1 MGALDKLKKN
11 RADLFNKV
19 TKDFEQK
26 DAKFEKKDDDRFWS
40 LTRDQKTGAGAA
52 IIRFLPPVVEGDEL
66 PWVRLY
72 SYAFK
77 DKKTNKWYINNSL
90 RTIGKPDPVGEY
102 NHERWEESMAL
113 SGDEQK
119 KAQDA
124 VRDRKQ
130 KTTYISNI
138 LVIKDPAKPENEG
151 KVFLYKYGPQIHGM
165 IQAKAQP
172 EKDEFET
179 EEPTPIFVYDAF
191 EGMNFRLK
199 CKMKDKYPNYEDSKF
214 EDKITALCDGDE
226 DEMEAV
232 LEKCHGL
239 QQFLDPKEFKS
250 YEDLKK
256 ELHKALGLTG
266 GASAGG
272 STGGA
277 KKKSALESMD
287 DNGDEDV
294 APKAKPAT
302 KPGAA
307 TKKVEK
313 VEETGSDGDDD
324 ADFFKK
330 LLSEE

>member
-19 TKDFEQK
+19 AADFEKK
-26 DAKFEKKDDDRFWS
+26 DGKFEKKEDDRFWQP
-40 LTRDQKTGAGAA
+40 TRDTKTGAGAA
-52 IIRFLPPVVEGDEL
+52 IIRFLPPVVDGDEL
-66 PWVRLY
+66 PWARLY

-77 DKKTNKWYINNSL
+77 DKKTGKWYIENSL

-102 NHERWEESMAL
+102 NHERWEESLAL

-138 LVIKDPAKPENEG
+138 LVVRDPAKPENEG

-165 IQAKAQP
+165 IQAQAQP
-172 EKDEFET
+172 EKDEFA
-179 EEPTPIFVYDAF
+179 EEDPTPVFVYDAF
-191 EGMNFRLK
+191 EGKNFRLK
-199 CKMKDKYPNYEDSKF
+199 VKMKDKYPNYEDSKF

-232 LEKCHGL
+232 LSKCHSL
-239 QQFLDPKEFKS
+239 NAFLDPKEFKS
-250 YEDLKK
+250 YDDLKK
-256 ELHKALGLTG
+256 QLHKALGLTG
-266 GASAGG
+266 GTASGG
-272 STGGA
+272 SSSGGG
-277 KKKSALESMD
+277 KKSALEQMD
-287 DNGDEDV
+287 DDE
-294 APKAKPAT
+294 PQPTRT
-302 KPGAA
+302 KVTSGA
-307 TKKVEK
+307 TKKPK
-313 VEETGSDGDDD
+313 EEPKEEPAGGDDDGDDT
-324 ADFFKK
+324 DFFKK